1 MKNKILSI
9 LVAGLLLIGIGSSS
23 IVSAAT
29 IYTDGGTWN
38 YGVGSKYVWSYYS
51 NNYRY
56 HSSTAIGKTRSFS
69 GFRKPGVRALASSE
83 KRWWWRNEAYY
94 NVY

>member
-1 MKNKILSI
+1 MKNKILST

-38 YGVGSKYVWSYYS
+38 YGVGSK
-51 NNYRY
+51 
-56 HSSTAIGKTRSFS
+56 
-69 GFRKPGVRALASSE
+69 
-83 KRWWWRNEAYY
+83 
-94 NVY
+94 

>member
-1 MKNKILSI
+1 MKNKILST

-51 NNYRY
+51 HNYRY
-56 HSSTAIGKTRSFS
+56 HSSTVYGKLKISS
-69 GFRKPGVRALASSE
+69 GFTRPGVRAQASSE
-83 KRWWWRNEAYY
+83 KRWWWVNEAYY